1 MGDASNMAISAE
13 CFVPDVGPISP
24 GNVTRVNSTIVGLP
38 RESFGT
44 GRRNI
49 FTVIRVVWSPPDTL
63 GSGVTSY
70 QVRAARQP
78 IEINDTSVSNEAKVA
93 DNGKL
98 SLQEEYS
105 FNEVPAGIIT
115 LYVQV
120 S

>member
-1 MGDASNMAISAE
+1 MGP
-13 CFVPDVGPISP
+13 VSP
-24 GNVTRVNSTIVGLP
+24 GNVTHVKSTIVGLP
-38 RESFGT
+38 SESFGT

-78 IEINDTSVSNEAKVA
+78 IEINDTSVSNEVNVA
-93 DNGKL
+93 DNGQL

-105 FNEVPAGIIT
+105 FRDVPAGIIT